1 MIEIIPAID
10 IIDGKCVRLSQ
21 GNFASGTVYSSSPLE
36 IAQKIEAAGIKRL
49 HIVDLDGARQ
59 GRIVNVATL
68 NEIAQQTGL
77 QIDYGG
83 GIKTDADVLAM
94 LNAGAQ
100 MISIGSIALQEPE
113 KVIQWANTF
122 GVDKIFIGA
131 DVMNNNIAI
140 NGWQQVTDCNIFH
153 FIDRFY
159 KAGLKHYF
167 CTDIKKDGML
177 LGPSVQLYKD
187 IIKAFPSILLVA
199 SGGISSINDIE
210 ELENVGC
217 SGAIIGKALYEGL
230 IDLSALKKHNA

>member
-1 MIEIIPAID
+1 MIEVIPAID
-10 IIDGKCVRLSQ
+10 LIDGKCVRLSQ
-21 GNFASGTVYSSSPLE
+21 GNFASGTIYSSSPLE

-83 GIKTDADVLAM
+83 GIKTEADVLAI

-100 MISIGSIALQEPE
+100 MINIGSIALQEPE

-131 DVMNNNIAI
+131 DVMDNNIAI

-159 KAGLKHYF
+159 KAGLKHFF

-187 IIKAFPSILLVA
+187 IIKAFPSISLVA

-210 ELENVGC
+210 ELENAGC
-217 SGAIIGKALYEGL
+217 SGAIIGKAVYEGL

>member
-1 MIEIIPAID
+1 MIEVIPAID
-10 IIDGKCVRLSQ
+10 LIDGKCVRLSQ
-21 GNFASGTVYSSSPLE
+21 GNFASGTIYSSSPLE

-83 GIKTDADVLAM
+83 GIKAETDVLAV

-100 MISIGSIALQEPE
+100 MINIGSIALQQPE

-122 GVDKIFIGA
+122 GMDKIFIGA
-131 DVMNNNIAI
+131 DVIDNNIAI

-159 KAGLKHYF
+159 KAGLKHFF

-187 IIKAFPSILLVA
+187 IIKAFPSISLVA

-210 ELENVGC
+210 ELENAGC
-217 SGAIIGKALYEGL
+217 SGAIIGKAVYEGL

>member
-1 MIEIIPAID
+1 MIEVIPAID

>member
-1 MIEIIPAID
+1 MIEVIPAID
-10 IIDGKCVRLSQ
+10 LIDGKCVRLSQ
-21 GNFASGTVYSSSPLE
+21 GNFASGTIYSSSPLE